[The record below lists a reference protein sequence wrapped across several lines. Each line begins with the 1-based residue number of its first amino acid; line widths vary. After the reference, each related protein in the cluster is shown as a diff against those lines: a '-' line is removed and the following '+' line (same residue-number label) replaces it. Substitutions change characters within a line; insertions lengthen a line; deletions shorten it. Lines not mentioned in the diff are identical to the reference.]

1 MFTLYGSLTSPS
13 VRKVRIHTHFMGM
26 VPELVNT
33 ADDEGQGRLR
43 AISPLWQVPVVQ
55 WNADLLLDS
64 RVIVSTLWQR
74 CGQQALANDAVEYSK
89 RNPSIDPLLFQ
100 FEIKQKPTAA
110 APAPTVKP
118 APKPGTK

>member
-1 MFTLYGSLTSPS
+1 MIAQHRLAAWLTGALVLGSVGTAWISMSYYSSVGELQRLQAQYGAINNA
-13 VRKVRIHTHFMGM
+13 R
-26 VPELVNT
+26 T
-33 ADDEGQGRLR
+33 A
-43 AISPLWQVPVVQ
+43 A
-55 WNADLLLDS
+55 
-64 RVIVSTLWQR
+64 
-74 CGQQALANDAVEYSK
+74 QALANDAVEYSK